1 MFYGRIG
8 GGKMQLVEQYMRLC
22 AGRPNETI
30 GHPLDISLAEVASI
44 LFCTLRNATLTL
56 KKMQSQ
62 GWVVWQP
69 GRGRGNR
76 SVLTCLLVP
85 EDLIMS
91 VAKELVQKGE
101 IRAARDMIDKYG
113 GNLPVLGE
121 KFSRWMNSQFGH
133 RVKREKGSK
142 GRVDT
147 LRLFYSRP
155 FAGLDPIHILLR
167 SESHMVKQLFDTLVQ
182 FDSVTRRI
190 EPAIAFYWEASEEGK
205 QWTFYLRK
213 GVLFHHGRPL
223 IADDVRF
230 SFLRLM
236 EHSYKHRWL
245 AASIESITVKDDYV
259 ITISLHMPDE
269 LFLQAL
275 SKEYMAIVPADYVL
289 EMGEQFAQ
297 MPVGTG
303 PFRVVRNDDSMLVLE
318 AFTPY
323 FGGSPF
329 LDRIEIWCVPGMAAE
344 AQADES
350 LLTVTALDDHR
361 DTSFLA
367 WSDVGRLEDCF
378 QYVSLNGAKNGP
390 LSHREFRSLVVAI
403 ICGQALRQEL
413 QGTREHAVIWG
424 KTDSFQEQ
432 KKVPGSQELVR
443 IFKES
448 GYQGEALSLYTYPD
462 SDHIEDAQWIQKT
475 CKAYGIAIEIRY
487 ASPEELASPSL
498 LQEADFVVDSANVDE
513 RAELSLREFLH
524 AGALSISHHLDP
536 HGKEEIAYWM
546 NRLSCART
554 AQERQACVDSIM
566 HTLAACNTFVPLYS
580 NRVEMLAHP
589 RLSGVSLDAYGWI
602 DFRRIFVR
610 E

>member
-1 MFYGRIG
+1 
-8 GGKMQLVEQYMRLC
+8 MQLVEQYMRLC
-22 AGRPNETI
+22 AGRPNEAI
-30 GHPLDISLAEVASI
+30 AHPLDISLAEVAAI
-44 LFCTLRNATLTL
+44 LFCTSRNATLTL

-76 SVLTCLLVP
+76 SVLTCLLAP
-85 EDLIMS
+85 SDLIMS

-101 IRAARDMIDKYG
+101 IRAARDMIDEYG
-113 GNLPVLGE
+113 AHLPVLNE

-133 RVKREKGSK
+133 RVMREKGSK

-147 LRLFYSRP
+147 LRLFYNRP

-167 SESHMVKQLFDTLVQ
+167 SESHMVKQLFDSLVQ
-182 FDSVTRRI
+182 FDPVTKRI

-223 IADDVRF
+223 VADDVRF
-230 SFLRLM
+230 SLLRLM

-245 AASIESITVKDDYV
+245 AASIVSITVKDDYV
-259 ITISLHMPDE
+259 LTISLYMPDE

-275 SKEYMAIVPADYVL
+275 SKEYMAIVPHDYVL
-289 EMGEQFAQ
+289 QMGEQFAQ

-323 FGGSPF
+323 FGGRPF
-329 LDRIEIWCVPGMAAE
+329 LDRIEIWCVPGMEAE
-344 AQADES
+344 VQADET
-350 LLTVTALDDHR
+350 LLSVTSMDNHR
-361 DTSFLA
+361 DTSVPA

-378 QYVSLNGAKNGP
+378 QYVSMNGAKNGP
-390 LSHREFRSLVVAI
+390 LSHSEFRRLIVAI

-424 KTDSFQEQ
+424 GTDSFQE
-432 KKVPGSQELVR
+432 KREVPDSQELVR

-475 CKAYGIAIEIRY
+475 CQEYGIAIEIRY
-487 ASPEELASPSL
+487 ASPEELALPSL
-498 LQEADFVVDSANVDE
+498 LQEADLVVDSANVDE
-513 RAELSLREFLH
+513 RAELSLREFLY

-536 HGKEEIAYWM
+536 HGKEEIEYLM
-546 NRLSCART
+546 KDMSCVQT
-554 AQERQACVDSIM
+554 AQDRHAYVDSIM
-566 HTLAACNTFVPLYS
+566 DTLTACSTFVPLYS

>member
-1 MFYGRIG
+1 
-8 GGKMQLVEQYMRLC
+8 MQLVEQYMRLC
-22 AGRPNETI
+22 AGRPNEAI

-44 LFCTLRNATLTL
+44 LFCTSRNATLTL

-76 SVLTCLLVP
+76 SVLTCLLP
-85 EDLIMS
+85 PTNLIMS

-101 IRAARDMIDKYG
+101 IRAARNMIDELG
-113 GNLPVLGE
+113 ANLPVLHE

-133 RVKREKGSK
+133 RVMREKGSK
-142 GRVDT
+142 GRIDT
-147 LRLFYSRP
+147 LRLFYNRP

-167 SESHMVKQLFDTLVQ
+167 SESHMVKQLFDSLVQ
-182 FDSVTRRI
+182 FDPVTKRI

-223 IADDVRF
+223 VADDVRF
-230 SFLRLM
+230 SLLRLM

-245 AASIESITVKDDYV
+245 AASIESIDVKDDYV
-259 ITISLHMPDE
+259 LTISLHMPDE

-275 SKEYMAIVPADYVL
+275 SKEYMAIVPRDYVL
-289 EMGEQFAQ
+289 QMGEQFAQ

-323 FGGSPF
+323 FGGRPF
-329 LDRIEIWCVPGMAAE
+329 LDRIEIWCVPGMEAE
-344 AQADES
+344 VQADET
-350 LLTVTALDDHR
+350 LLTVTAMDDYR
-361 DTSFLA
+361 DTSDPA

-390 LSHREFRSLVVAI
+390 LSHNEFRSLIVAI

-424 KTDSFQEQ
+424 GTDSFQE
-432 KKVPGSQELVR
+432 KREVPDSQELVR
-443 IFKES
+443 IFKQS

-462 SDHIEDAQWIQKT
+462 SDHIEDALWIQKT
-475 CKAYGIAIEIRY
+475 CQEYGIAIEIRY
-487 ASPEELASPSL
+487 ASPEELALPSL
-498 LQEADFVVDSANVDE
+498 LQEADLVVDSANVDE
-513 RAELSLREFLH
+513 RAELSLREFLY

-536 HGKEEIAYWM
+536 QGKEEIEYLM
-546 NRLSCART
+546 KGMSCVQT
-554 AQERQACVDSIM
+554 TQERQVYVDSIM
-566 HTLAACNTFVPLYS
+566 HTLAACSTFVPLYS

>member
-1 MFYGRIG
+1 
-8 GGKMQLVEQYMRLC
+8 
-22 AGRPNETI
+22 
-30 GHPLDISLAEVASI
+30 
-44 LFCTLRNATLTL
+44 
-56 KKMQSQ
+56 
-62 GWVVWQP
+62 
-69 GRGRGNR
+69 
-76 SVLTCLLVP
+76 
-85 EDLIMS
+85 
-91 VAKELVQKGE
+91 
-101 IRAARDMIDKYG
+101 
-113 GNLPVLGE
+113 
-121 KFSRWMNSQFGH
+121 
-133 RVKREKGSK
+133 
-142 GRVDT
+142 
-147 LRLFYSRP
+147 
-155 FAGLDPIHILLR
+155 
-167 SESHMVKQLFDTLVQ
+167 MVKQLFDSLVQ
-182 FDSVTRRI
+182 FDPVTKRI
-190 EPAIAFYWEASEEGK
+190 EPAIAFYWDASEEGK

-223 IADDVRF
+223 VADDVRF
-230 SFLRLM
+230 SLLRLM

-259 ITISLHMPDE
+259 LTISLHMPDE

-275 SKEYMAIVPADYVL
+275 SKEYMAIVPCDYVL

-323 FGGSPF
+323 FGGRPF

-350 LLTVTALDDHR
+350 LLSVMAMDDHR
-361 DTSFLA
+361 DTSALT

-390 LSHREFRSLVVAI
+390 LSHSEFRSLMVAI

-424 KTDSFQEQ
+424 GSDSFQE
-432 KKVPGSQELVR
+432 KREVPESQELVR

-475 CKAYGIAIEIRY
+475 CEEYGIAIEIRY
-487 ASPEELASPSL
+487 ASPEELALPPL
-498 LQEADFVVDSANVDE
+498 LQEADLVVDSANVDE
-513 RAELSLREFLH
+513 RAELSLREFLY

-546 NRLSCART
+546 NRMSCVQT
-554 AQERQACVDSIM
+554 AQDQQACVDSIM
-566 HTLAACNTFVPLYS
+566 HTLAACSTFVPLYS
-580 NRVEMLAHP
+580 NRVEILAHP
-589 RLSGVSLDAYGWI
+589 RLSGVSLDAYGWL